1 MAISTAPAV
10 EPAMMDRRALG
21 LGFVLVSSWV
31 AIGLARGA
39 DWRCGD
45 LHRKRSAASM
55 WLLKKVGSFRRD
67 CNSGKT
73 LSHHKLF

>member
-10 EPAMMDRRALG
+10 DPAMMDRRALG
-21 LGFVLVSSWV
+21 LGLGLVSSWV

-39 DWRCGD
+39 NWRCGE

-55 WLLKKVGSFRRD
+55 WLLKKAGSFRGD
-67 CNSGKT
+67 
-73 LSHHKLF
+73 